1 MLPENINISNYRC
14 NYSLY
19 VRIHVYQVASKQDI
33 EHSLYLT
40 LLLLQ
45 LKWASLNIFDFSM
58 YKRIIIV
65 VDVKYIQ
72 IFYAYLNGP
81 QVFHRGICYRLES
94 FPPFS
99 LYYSFFFVCFFI
111 FYLIYY
117 LFIYIMF
124 VFLYFHF
131 VSLSVY
137 RDCWRMYVVPVIAQR
152 TTSNGMA
159 LYCLLLLSTPLL
171 PVS

>member
-99 LYYSFFFVCFFI
+99 LYYSFFFCLFLYF
-111 FYLIYY
+111 LLNL
-117 LFIYIMF
+117 LFIY
-124 VFLYFHF
+124 LYYVC
-131 VSLSVY
+131 VSLLSF
-137 RDCWRMYVVPVIAQR
+137 RLSFSLSGLLAYVCCACHSPAH
-152 TTSNGMA
+152 N
-159 LYCLLLLSTPLL
+159 
-171 PVS
+171 